1 MDTESFIIRVKA
13 DDIYKNIA
21 EDVETRFDI
30 STYKLDRSLPKRK
43 SKKGLGLMKD
53 KLGGETMKK
62 DVGLRANL
70 IDNGSEHKKAKGT
83 KKYVIKENLSL
94 KIIKTIK
101 KQLNLKI
108 KSKMQRRNKIDADIQ
123 HTNIN

>member
-21 EDVETRFDI
+21 EDVETRSDI

-43 SKKGLGLMKD
+43 SKKVLGLMKD

-70 IDNGSEHKKAKGT
+70 IDDGSEHKKAKGT

-108 KSKMQRRNKIDADIQ
+108 KSKM
-123 HTNIN
+123 

>member
-1 MDTESFIIRVKA
+1 MDTKNFIICVKP

-30 STYKLDRSLPKRK
+30 STYKLDRPLPKGK
-43 SKKGLGLMKD
+43 SKKVIGLMKD
-53 KLGGETMKK
+53 KLGGKTMKK
-62 DVGLRANL
+62 VFGLRANL
-70 IDNGSEHKKAKGT
+70 IDDGSEHKKAKGT

-108 KSKMQRRNKIDADIQ
+108 KSKIQRGNKIDADIQ
-123 HTNIN
+123 